1 MAAARLPGQEYLVRA
16 SFLEIYNEDVR
27 DLLSKTPDN
36 KLELKETVDS
46 GVYVKDLTS
55 FVVKGVQEIN
65 NVLAVRARE
74 RSNERATQ
82 RANRASERTNK
93 LAGKRMSNG
102 GTERKIESTNDR
114 VSERADDRANERA
127 SAFVVLF

>member
-1 MAAARLPGQEYLVRA
+1 MRA

-65 NVLAVRARE
+65 NVLAVRARASDRTSE
-74 RSNERATQ
+74 RP
-82 RANRASERTNK
+82 SERT
-93 LAGKRMSNG
+93 
-102 GTERKIESTNDR
+102 
-114 VSERADDRANERA
+114 ERA
-127 SAFVVLF
+127 SGRTNSLANE